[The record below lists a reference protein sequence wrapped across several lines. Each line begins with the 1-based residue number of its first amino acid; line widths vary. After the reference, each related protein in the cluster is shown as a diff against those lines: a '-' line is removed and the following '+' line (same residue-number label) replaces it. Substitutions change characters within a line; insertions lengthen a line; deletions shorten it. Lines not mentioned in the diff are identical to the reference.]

1 MKISDFKNEEALDIL
16 ADIIE
21 PAAEIFK
28 DKDLVEMITS
38 GSVKMELVKHIIKNH
53 KKSIIEIMAV
63 LEGIPV
69 DEYQCNVFTLPI
81 KLLEILND
89 EELVK
94 FFTSQG
100 QMKSSSGSA
109 METINKKVK

>member
-89 EELVK
+89 DELIK

-109 METINKKVK
+109 MEIIDKKAK